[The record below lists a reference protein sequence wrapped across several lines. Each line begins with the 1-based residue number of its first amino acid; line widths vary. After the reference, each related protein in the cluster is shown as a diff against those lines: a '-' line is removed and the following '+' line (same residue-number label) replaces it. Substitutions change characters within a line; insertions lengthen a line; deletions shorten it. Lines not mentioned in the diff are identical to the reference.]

1 MGLLQNRENYIE
13 VLSVSSHFRK
23 RGQIEDLVP
32 APSCVTPGQRLGPS
46 PIFLAFA
53 DRLHSQSQ
61 SAAGTRLAVVTALK
75 GGSRVYRGSSLKLDE

>member
-13 VLSVSSHFRK
+13 VLSVSSHFRM

-32 APSCVTPGQRLGPS
+32 APSCVTLGQRLGPS

-75 GGSRVYRGSSLKLDE
+75 GGSKGIQRQQFKIG